1 VNSKQEIINSDQEWV
16 DVKLEMLNHVSEGRV
31 DENDEKDGRK
41 MMQENSRLSHHFAII
56 NQFYD
61 KEEAYRGYVTK
72 NQRLP

>member
-1 VNSKQEIINSDQEWV
+1 
-16 DVKLEMLNHVSEGRV
+16 MLNQVSEGCV
-31 DENDEKDGRK
+31 DENNEKDGRK
-41 MMQENSRLSHHFAII
+41 MMQENSSLSHHFAII